1 MFIKKQKL
9 TLLMLS
15 VVVVLGS
22 CKSKKVFNG
31 TTSLDCT
38 TFDSEVAQK
47 EQKKQSKYKL
57 LLLKDGQRVFGKKKI
72 KEEKQPFWKKSRLI
86 YSRLLNE
93 ISLKTVPNS

>member
-1 MFIKKQKL
+1 
-9 TLLMLS
+9 MLS

-47 EQKKQSKYKL
+47 EQKNKANTKL
-57 LLLKDGQRVFGKKKI
+57 LLLKDGQRVLEKKI
-72 KEEKQPFWKKSRLI
+72 KEVKAAFLEKKSTNLQP
-86 YSRLLNE
+86 
-93 ISLKTVPNS
+93 TF